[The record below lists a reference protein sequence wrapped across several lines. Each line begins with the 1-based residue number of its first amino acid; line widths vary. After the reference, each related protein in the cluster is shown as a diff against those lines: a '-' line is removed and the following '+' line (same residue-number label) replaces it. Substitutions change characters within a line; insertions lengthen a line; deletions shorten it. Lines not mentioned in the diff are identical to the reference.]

1 MSNTKEQF
9 ASASKELKQPNM
21 NQMVMNLI
29 KNNLVSHSLR
39 TDTQTGDKYE
49 YYEINDP
56 QYGIITFY
64 HKMGM
69 DGRPMM
75 EFRLSNEHMKALE
88 HNVEHQAEIFNQK
101 MSER

>member
-49 YYEINDP
+49 
-56 QYGIITFY
+56 
-64 HKMGM
+64 
-69 DGRPMM
+69 
-75 EFRLSNEHMKALE
+75 
-88 HNVEHQAEIFNQK
+88 
-101 MSER
+101 